1 MRISTSSLY
10 NDNVATMNTLQT
22 QIGQTQQQISTG
34 RRLLNAADDPAAAAR
49 AAELTQTD
57 LANDQL
63 ASNRIAAI
71 NTLSL
76 SESILQSV
84 TSLLQ
89 DAKDVAVEAS
99 SGTMSG
105 VSRKGLAADL
115 QGKLD
120 VLMGLANSTDGLGN
134 YIFSGGQGRVQP
146 FVSEA
151 GGVAYKGDDVQRKVQ
166 AAASR
171 QITTTDT
178 GSDIFMRIRNGNGTF
193 QAAPNAGN
201 GGSGVISQGGVT
213 DPSQYTG
220 QSYKLTFSMPAA
232 TYTVNDVTAGAPGTL
247 VTTAPY
253 VSGQSISFNGIQ
265 FEVQGTPANGDV
277 FNISPSSNQSV
288 FESLGNLISALNTG
302 AVSGVT
308 TAYNQSLKD
317 ANASLSQ
324 SLGNVLGVRATMG
337 ARLNELDTLQSTG
350 EDIGLQY
357 KQTLSKIQD
366 TDYNKAITD
375 LTMQQMMLQ
384 ASQQSFVKVSQMSL
398 FNYL

>member
-57 LANDQL
+57 MANDQL

-76 SESILQSV
+76 SESILQGV

-134 YIFSGGQGRVQP
+134 YLFSGGQGGVQP
-146 FVSEA
+146 FVSDA

-166 AAASR
+166 ASASR

-193 QAAPNAGN
+193 QAAPAATN
-201 GGSGVISQGGVT
+201 GGSGIISQGGVT

-220 QSYKLTFSMPAA
+220 QSYQLTFSMPAA

-277 FNISPSSNQSV
+277 FNISPSTNQSV
-288 FESLGNLISALNTG
+288 FETLGNLISALNTG

-337 ARLNELDTLQSTG
+337 ARLNELDALQSSG